1 MRMVDA
7 PDVFI
12 GPVNLDNPGEFT
24 ILELAEKVI
33 RLTGSRS
40 RIISQPLSQDAPPL
54 QRKPGISLTAEKL
67 GWTPAVNLEEGL
79 MRTIAYFDKY
89 RSFLRQSTNTRKSWQ
104 AYREFMPS
112 GKGDYARQS
121 AKPQKN

>member
-1 MRMVDA
+1 MVDA

-40 RIISQPLSQDAPPL
+40 RIISQPLSQDAPPPP

-89 RSFLRQSTNTRKSWQ
+89 RSFLRQ
-104 AYREFMPS
+104 
-112 GKGDYARQS
+112 
-121 AKPQKN
+121 